1 MVGWLCEGD
10 SSRQFDLFQATAKK
24 ENMSSLN
31 LSRCINIPDDFEGYS
46 KDVFCIPKH
55 YEDSLSTVLVPEGMI
70 LVTIQSLSYHYFPP

>member
-1 MVGWLCEGD
+1 MT
-10 SSRQFDLFQATAKK
+10 AAKK
-24 ENMSSLN
+24 ENMLSLN

-70 LVTIQSLSYHYFPP
+70 LVAIQSLSCHNFPP